1 MVWSLCVGGV
11 QNIKPHRCPPSISL
25 YILLLLFVVL
35 GDASPFTAGSGGVL
49 DRVDGRGVVN
59 LQGVGV
65 LSLDEVVGTVGVSV
79 IRILRQRRYQ
89 RHC

>member
-35 GDASPFTAGSGGVL
+35 GDVSPFTAGSGGVL
-49 DRVDGRGVVN
+49 DHVDGHGVVN
-59 LQGVGV
+59 LQGIGV
-65 LSLDEVVGTVGVSV
+65 LSLDEVVGTVGLGV
-79 IRILRQRRYQ
+79 IRIFRRRRFQ
-89 RHC
+89 KRC